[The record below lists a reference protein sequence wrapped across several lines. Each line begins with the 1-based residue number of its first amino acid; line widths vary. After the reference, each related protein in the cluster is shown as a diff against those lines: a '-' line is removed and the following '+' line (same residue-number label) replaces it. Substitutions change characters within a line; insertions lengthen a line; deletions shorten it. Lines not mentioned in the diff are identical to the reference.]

1 MDSWVIGAVANGV
14 VASAY
19 LAIASTIFWNLKQ
32 SGQLS
37 QNRLGL
43 ATAMIFLTCASH
55 HGSHTIHFL
64 LPSVGLEVDEGL
76 ALREGWEW
84 HTATVDIWTAA
95 VGVWYWSL
103 RKTYAPLMRGAKL
116 FEDMKERQRQALEI
130 NDNVVQG
137 LTVAHMALASKDE
150 NRSMEAMEATLAKS
164 RRIISDLIGE
174 VGEEKRL
181 APGELVRT
189 EPAVVVRD
197 ARAST
202 PESGNRAAG

>member
-19 LAIASTIFWNLKQ
+19 LGIASTIFWSLKQ

-43 ATAMIFLTCASH
+43 ATAAIFLTCAAH

-64 LPSVGLEVDEGL
+64 LPSLGLEVDEGL
-76 ALREGWEW
+76 ALRAGWEW
-84 HTATVDIWTAA
+84 HTATVDILTAA
-95 VGVWYWSL
+95 VGVWYWTL
-103 RKTYAPLMRGAKL
+103 RKTYGPLMRGAKL

-150 NRSMEAMEATLAKS
+150 SRSMEAMEATLAKS

-174 VGEEKRL
+174 VGEDTRL

-189 EPAVVVRD
+189 NPAVVFAD
-197 ARAST
+197 ARASASDRDSRT
-202 PESGNRAAG
+202 AD